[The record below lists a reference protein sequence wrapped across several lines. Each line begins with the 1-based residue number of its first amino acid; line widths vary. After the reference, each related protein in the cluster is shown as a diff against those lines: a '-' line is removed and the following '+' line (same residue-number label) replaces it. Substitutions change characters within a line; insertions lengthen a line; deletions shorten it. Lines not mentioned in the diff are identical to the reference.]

1 MKIDGWRYYNHAA
14 MPDVAPHEK
23 VNMFPLQDGSIWK
36 VGGGKALLARWI
48 SDFDCEYETKWWYI
62 IKDTPFEIMDLKAKR
77 RYEINKGLKNFQVR
91 EINPVEFKEDIYTIQ
106 VEAYKAY
113 PIKYRPNVNKK
124 ILFSA
129 IDEWKYYKFYG
140 AFSKE
145 TNKLCGYAWLNKK
158 DRYIYYAFHKVIP
171 LFEKQGINAA
181 IVASILENHRN
192 ELNSGDYICDGSR
205 SISHETNFQ
214 AYLEKYFGFRKAYC
228 KLHIKYR
235 GVMKVVVG
243 ILYPLRKQ
251 LLKYDDISIIHQ
263 INGIMKMEEI
273 VRASRT

>member
-1 MKIDGWRYYNHAA
+1 MK
-14 MPDVAPHEK
+14 
-23 VNMFPLQDGSIWK
+23 
-36 VGGGKALLARWI
+36 
-48 SDFDCEYETKWWYI
+48 
-62 IKDTPFEIMDLKAKR
+62 
-77 RYEINKGLKNFQVR
+77 
-91 EINPVEFKEDIYTIQ
+91 FKEDIYTIQ

-181 IVASILENHRN
+181 IVVSILENHRN

-205 SISHETNFQ
+205 NISHETNFQ